1 MFVPAAGAEAPTCPE
16 GLREAGTRAWG
27 CGQLPCFHGKPARWG
42 QAHGERAGPATLRTR
57 METFPKQAL
66 PAGVQP
72 INLLWHKP
80 FRIRFSVTC
89 NQYSLEGPL
98 ARSQVTAS
106 PCDISCD
113 LASEPPLTTPLKLP
127 STSPPRS
134 LPVPVQPRTP
144 QPLIPCSGP
153 CLLDIR
159 PLAAAPPALGAD
171 PAPGRPSEPACRTV
185 LASACPPV
193 KREGGALPFAGLPH
207 SGNTLRGFRPQAR
220 ASPAAYPARRE
231 GVCTTVL
238 PRSFLF
244 PLPGPPRYPG
254 SPRTPT
260 QPFRLRL
267 RPVLRPGVQRPLR
280 ALKSGKGPVGSDKR
294 PWEKR
299 NAQSR
304 PHLTFSPL
312 TGALVLLRRPVSA
325 VAERS
330 FLVFLV
336 YTYNKAHLETWAQKM
351 RIK

>member
-1 MFVPAAGAEAPTCPE
+1 
-16 GLREAGTRAWG
+16 
-27 CGQLPCFHGKPARWG
+27 
-42 QAHGERAGPATLRTR
+42 

-159 PLAAAPPALGAD
+159 PPRCCTPSARSRPGTREALGTRLSQG
-171 PAPGRPSEPACRTV
+171 PGLSVPTCETG
-185 LASACPPV
+185 
-193 KREGGALPFAGLPH
+193 GGALPFAGLPH

-220 ASPAAYPARRE
+220 ASPAAYPARAGRE
-231 GVCTTVL
+231 SVPPSSPALSC
-238 PRSFLF
+238 FLC
-244 PLPGPPRYPG
+244 PGHLVTQEVPARLH
-254 SPRTPT
+254 SPSGRDSGPSSGLG
-260 QPFRLRL
+260 FN
-267 RPVLRPGVQRPLR
+267 GHSGPLR
-280 ALKSGKGPVGSDKR
+280 AERDPWGVTRDPGRKETLRVALTSRSPRSQEPLCSSGDQSLQLLNVPFLSTPTTKLVWRPGCKR
-294 PWEKR
+294 
-299 NAQSR
+299 
-304 PHLTFSPL
+304 
-312 TGALVLLRRPVSA
+312 
-325 VAERS
+325 
-330 FLVFLV
+330 
-336 YTYNKAHLETWAQKM
+336 
-351 RIK
+351 

>member
-16 GLREAGTRAWG
+16 GLREAVTRAWG
-27 CGQLPCFHGKPARWG
+27 CGQLPCFHRKPARWG

-159 PLAAAPPALGAD
+159 PPRCCTPSARSRPGTREALGTRLSQGPGLSVPTCETGGGAPSLRWAPPLWEHAERVSATGA
-171 PAPGRPSEPACRTV
+171 RVPS
-185 LASACPPV
+185 S
-193 KREGGALPFAGLPH
+193 LP
-207 SGNTLRGFRPQAR
+207 R
-220 ASPAAYPARRE
+220 ARRE

-330 FLVFLV
+330 FLV
-336 YTYNKAHLETWAQKM
+336 YTYNKARLETWAQKM